1 MLKYHLH
8 TLINTYTFINF
19 WEICHLHNNM
29 VLHDYL
35 AGYRVSMYIW
45 KEICMYICA
54 ILIVVF
60 LSANILTSCISKKSK
75 IVPIFKKH
83 FSLQWRQ
90 SCKYSQS
97 LKKIPTILSIYSLF
111 ACFHRGRASPR
122 RATHTQ
128 KSLFLLWLQ
137 AIQKFATRPNKV
149 TGFTNVMG
157 TLWPISYMR
166 PYKKNSEYN

>member
-1 MLKYHLH
+1 MR
-8 TLINTYTFINF
+8 NF
-19 WEICHLHNNM
+19 
-29 VLHDYL
+29 DR
-35 AGYRVSMYIW
+35 G
-45 KEICMYICA
+45 
-54 ILIVVF
+54 F
-60 LSANILTSCISKKSK
+60 FNILTSSKYAKSTSPYNDGK
-75 IVPIFKKH
+75 AANT
-83 FSLQWRQ
+83 
-90 SCKYSQS
+90 YSQS

-157 TLWPISYMR
+157 T
-166 PYKKNSEYN
+166 